1 MSGVCVLGA
10 GMMTPLGYN
19 APSSLAALRAGISAV
34 RALPWPDPTGQDPLR
49 GARVPLPQ
57 WWFGVGMQADM
68 AAAAIGECL
77 AAVSQQDP
85 REIPLLI
92 GISTPERAGRP
103 AGLDQQ
109 LLAQV
114 AARLQLPQHPH
125 SRVIALDQMGCAQ
138 GLLAA
143 AELMRHH
150 GARHVVLCGVDSYLE
165 SATLKDFIDRRR
177 LMTSDNSNGFF
188 PGEAACAVLLSAT
201 PTPGQPHLRLL
212 GSATAHEPAGIDSTE
227 PFQALGATQS
237 CREALRQAG
246 ATMKQVGL
254 RLTDLS
260 GEHYKFKEASIV
272 ASRLEREPR
281 DTPQDLWH
289 PIEFLGEIGAAILPA
304 LLAQALHAGH
314 HGYAPPGLTLCHVAS
329 DAGGRAAFVLQY
341 DGPLHEEEL

>member
-1 MSGVCVLGA
+1 MSGICVLAA

-19 APSSLAALRAGISAV
+19 APATLAALRAGISAV
-34 RALPWPDPTGQDPLR
+34 RTLPWPDPTGADPLR

-77 AAVSQQDP
+77 AAAGRQDP
-85 REIPLLI
+85 REIPILI
-92 GISTPERAGRP
+92 GVCAPQRAGRP
-103 AGLDQQ
+103 TALDHQ

-114 AARLQLPQHPH
+114 AARLELPQHPQ

-143 AELMRHH
+143 SELMAHH
-150 GARHVVLCGVDSYLE
+150 GVQQVVLCGVDSYLE
-165 SATLKDFIDRRR
+165 PATLKDFIDRRR
-177 LMTSDNSNGFF
+177 LMTADNSNGFF
-188 PGEAACAVLLSAT
+188 PGEAACAVLLSASAA
-201 PTPGQPHLRLL
+201 PGQPHVRVL
-212 GSATAHEPAGIDSTE
+212 GSGIAHEPAHIDSTE
-227 PFQALGATQS
+227 PFLARGATQA

-246 ATMKQVGL
+246 ATMKDVGL

-272 ASRLEREPR
+272 SSRLEREVR

-289 PIEFLGEIGAAILPA
+289 PIEYLGDIGAAILPA
-304 LLAQALHAGH
+304 LLAQTLHAGH
-314 HGYAPPGLTLCHVAS
+314 HGYAPSGLTLCHVGS
-329 DAGGRAAFVLQY
+329 DAGGRAAFVLRY